1 MRPAKSVSKKVLH
14 AAEQQR
20 PDVAEARQDWRA
32 KQTSLDPA
40 RLVFIDETGTNTAM
54 TRLRGRAPRGKRVIG
69 RVPRGHWKTITF
81 VAALR
86 AGAIIAPFVI
96 DEPMNGDVFL
106 TYLRCCLLPTLSAG
120 DIVIMDNL
128 PGHKLAEVRQI
139 IESVGAALLY
149 LPPYSPDLNP
159 IEQLFAKLKALLRH
173 AAERSIEGLWMRIG
187 SLLNT
192 FSPQE
197 CANYLRHCG
206 YAT

>member
-1 MRPAKSVSKKVLH
+1 MPPARSVSKKVLH

-20 PDVAEARQDWRA
+20 PDVAEARQNWRA
-32 KQTSLDPA
+32 KQASLDPA
-40 RLVFIDETGTNTAM
+40 KLVFIDETGTNTAM
-54 TRLRGRAPRGKRVIG
+54 TRLRGRAPRGQRVIG
-69 RVPRGHWKTITF
+69 RVPRGHWKTVTF

-86 AGAIIAPFVI
+86 AGAITAPFVI

-106 TYLRCCLLPTLSAG
+106 AYLRRCLRPTLSAG

-128 PGHKLAEVRQI
+128 PAHKIAEVREI
-139 IESVGAALLY
+139 IESIGAILLY

-159 IEQLFAKLKALLRH
+159 IEQLFAKFKALLRH
-173 AAERSIEGLWMRIG
+173 ASERSIEGLWRRIG
-187 SLLNT
+187 LLLKR

>member
-1 MRPAKSVSKKVLH
+1 MLH

-20 PDVAEARQDWRA
+20 PDVAEARQNWRA
-32 KQTSLDPA
+32 KQASLDPA
-40 RLVFIDETGTNTAM
+40 KLVFIDETGTNTAM
-54 TRLRGRAPRGKRVIG
+54 TRLRGRAPRGQRVIG
-69 RVPRGHWKTITF
+69 RVPRGHWKTVTF

-86 AGAIIAPFVI
+86 AGAITAPFVI

-106 TYLRCCLLPTLSAG
+106 AYLRRCLRPTLSAG

-128 PGHKLAEVRQI
+128 PAHKIAEVREI
-139 IESVGAALLY
+139 IESIGAILLY

-159 IEQLFAKLKALLRH
+159 IEQLFAKFKALLRH
-173 AAERSIEGLWMRIG
+173 ASERSIEGLWRRIG
-187 SLLNT
+187 LLLKR

>member
-1 MRPAKSVSKKVLH
+1 VLH

-20 PDVAEARQDWRA
+20 PDVAEARQNWRA
-32 KQTSLDPA
+32 KQASLDPA
-40 RLVFIDETGTNTAM
+40 KLVFIDETGTNTAM
-54 TRLRGRAPRGKRVIG
+54 TRLRGRAPRGQRVIG
-69 RVPRGHWKTITF
+69 RVPRGHWKTVTF

-86 AGAIIAPFVI
+86 AGAITAPFVI

-106 TYLRCCLLPTLSAG
+106 AYLRRCLRPTLSAG

-128 PGHKLAEVRQI
+128 PAHKIAEVREI
-139 IESVGAALLY
+139 IESIGAILLY

-159 IEQLFAKLKALLRH
+159 IEQLFAKFKALLRH
-173 AAERSIEGLWMRIG
+173 ASERSIEGLWRRIG
-187 SLLNT
+187 LLLKR